1 VTPSRYGAFYG
12 PGTWYAP
19 DGDIAHQV
27 RRRRFPLVG
36 SGEGVISWIHVQDA
50 AAATVLALEGAV
62 PEVYNVV
69 DDEPVAYR
77 EWLPEYA
84 RLLGAK
90 LPLHVPAWL
99 ARLAAGQLAVAV
111 MTEQR
116 GATNHN
122 AKHELGWNPRYP
134 SWRDGF
140 AASLGH

>member
-1 VTPSRYGAFYG
+1 MTKTQAIEGVVLRYGAFYG

-36 SGEGVISWIHVQDA
+36 SGEGVISWIHMQDA

-77 EWLPEYA
+77 EWLPSTHGCWA
-84 RLLGAK
+84 QSCHCTCRHGS
-90 LPLHVPAWL
+90 H
-99 ARLAAGQLAVAV
+99 
-111 MTEQR
+111 
-116 GATNHN
+116 
-122 AKHELGWNPRYP
+122 
-134 SWRDGF
+134 
-140 AASLGH
+140 ASRPVNSRSR